1 MDRGGDERRE
11 IRLYEG
17 STALHHAEGWT
28 QKSLRRCRAQA
39 DENLWL
45 DQSELRVEPG
55 PAGPDLDR
63 IGLLVDALLAARLPL
78 EVLDDVGD
86 VGLRPV
92 DAGLLQ
98 AGVEESSRRTDERPP
113 FDVFT
118 VARLLPDQDHQRVP
132 RSLAE
137 DSLRAPLPEGTGAAT
152 PRRLPQPG
160 ERRPVGNERKSRAL
174 NPNALCHALPASIER
189 ARRGSECEATGVR
202 VTTACS
208 C

>member
-45 DQSELRVEPG
+45 DQRELRVEPG
-55 PAGPDLDR
+55 PADPDLDR

-78 EVLDDVGD
+78 EMLDDVGD

-98 AGVEESSRRTDERPP
+98 AGVEESSRGTHEGPP
-113 FDVFT
+113 FDVFA
-118 VARLLPDQDHQRVP
+118 VAGLLADQDHQGVP
-132 RSLAE
+132 LSLSE
-137 DSLRAPLPEGTGAAT
+137 DSLRASLPEGTGAAVLS
-152 PRRLPQPG
+152 RLPQPVK
-160 ERRPVGNERKSRAL
+160 RRPFGNERESHAFDRCAL
-174 NPNALCHALPASIER
+174 WHALPASIER
-189 ARRGSECEATGVR
+189 AN
-202 VTTACS
+202 
-208 C
+208 